1 MAPNPKINEI
11 YTDIKN
17 DPKKKVYK
25 VIKGTKGVNIAK
37 QIMGLEDHWSSR
49 FNNSEQKDAL
59 LIIYGMTPRTIEKLA
74 IKLLIGNG
82 NNFSV
87 IGEILK

>member
-11 YTDIKN
+11 YIDITN
-17 DPKKKVYK
+17 DPKNKVYK
-25 VIKGTKGVNIAK
+25 VIKGTKGINIAK
-37 QIMGLEDHWSSR
+37 KIMGLDDQWSSR
-49 FNNSEQKDAL
+49 FNSSEKKDAL
-59 LIIYGMTPRTIEKLA
+59 LIIYGITPRTKEKMA